1 MAGQASESGAVVPS
15 AVRLSHLL
23 MSRTLAKRIF
33 GASPSE
39 EDRAQLFES
48 ELGSIYSDPPLEQA
62 HDGSSPLMGYDSR
75 RGAGAQ
81 DLASIQREL
90 FTWYTSHS
98 LNAQADFIVNFISRA
113 PAQRNIVS
121 IA

>member
-1 MAGQASESGAVVPS
+1 
-15 AVRLSHLL
+15 
-23 MSRTLAKRIF
+23 
-33 GASPSE
+33 
-39 EDRAQLFES
+39 
-48 ELGSIYSDPPLEQA
+48 
-62 HDGSSPLMGYDSR
+62 MGYDAR

-90 FTWYTSHS
+90 FTCYTSHS

>member
-1 MAGQASESGAVVPS
+1 
-15 AVRLSHLL
+15 
-23 MSRTLAKRIF
+23 
-33 GASPSE
+33 
-39 EDRAQLFES
+39 
-48 ELGSIYSDPPLEQA
+48 
-62 HDGSSPLMGYDSR
+62 MGYDSR

-90 FTWYTSHS
+90 FSWYTSHS